1 MRYLHAM
8 PTLRADNSWRLDRLA
23 MGLSGLCA
31 VHCLATAL
39 FIGMFS
45 SMASLFSAPI
55 IHEAGLAVAILL
67 GAVALGF
74 GALQHGMLLPVAVG
88 SLGLGV
94 MGGALTMP
102 HGTEEMVFTLLGL
115 AILAFGHE
123 LNRRAH

>member
-1 MRYLHAM
+1 M
-8 PTLRADNSWRLDRLA
+8 PTLHAHAWRLDRFA

-39 FIGMFS
+39 LVGMFS
-45 SMASLFSAPI
+45 SVAGLFASPI

-67 GAVALGF
+67 GAIALGV
-74 GALQHGMLLPVAVG
+74 GAMRHGLMLPVAVG

-94 MGGALTMP
+94 MAGALTMP
-102 HGTEEMVFTLLGL
+102 HGTDEIVFTLLGL

-123 LNRRAH
+123 LNRRAY